1 MLLIGGAVFVLISVV
16 VGYLLEGGHIE
27 ALMQPY
33 ELLII
38 GGAAVG
44 SVMVS
49 TPVSVLKDTLKQLQR
64 LMTPGPGREDYTKL
78 LAMLYQLFRLV
89 QQTGVM
95 ALEPHVDDPAQSTI
109 LGKYPYF
116 LKRHGSVSF
125 LADSV
130 KVMII
135 GGIPPHDF
143 EYLMTEDLDVRQ
155 KEELHPSAA
164 LAKVGDALPGLGI
177 VAAVLGVVITMG
189 AIDGPASE
197 LGHKVG
203 AALVG
208 TFIGILA
215 SYGFV
220 QPLAG
225 SLELRVH
232 DEGQFD
238 QCIKG
243 GLLAVSKGLAP
254 ALAIEFARRIIP
266 EHVRPSFEE
275 TELACKAARTEAQ
288 QAA

>member
-1 MLLIGGAVFVLISVV
+1 MLLIGGALFVLISVV
-16 VGYLLEGGHIE
+16 MGYLLEGGHIE

-38 GGAAVG
+38 GGAAIG
-44 SVMVS
+44 SVLVS
-49 TPVSVLKDTLKQLQR
+49 TPVTILKATLKQMQR
-64 LMTPGPGREDYTKL
+64 LMTPGPSRDDYTKL

-95 ALEPHVDDPAQSTI
+95 ALEPHVDDPPQSTI

-116 LKRHGSVSF
+116 LKRHGSVAF
-125 LADSV
+125 LADSI

-135 GGIPPHDF
+135 GGILPHDF

-155 KEELHPSAA
+155 KEDLHPSHG
-164 LAKVGDALPGLGI
+164 LNKLGDALPGLGI

-232 DEGQFD
+232 DEAQYD
-238 QCIKG
+238 LCIKG

-275 TELACKAARTEAQ
+275 TEQACKAARAEVQ